1 MMSVLPLKPWVNKT
15 RNAILWVGFGWPV
28 AIYLINYSA
37 DQRSIDFTIIGAM
50 FLITIFVPVASV
62 VALFLPTYQLRIFG
76 VPLALILVFWWVS
89 SQSATY
95 NGFNLPLPMMLWI
108 STFTAITLIIPQLS
122 TVVAFFERLFKKEH

>member
-1 MMSVLPLKPWVNKT
+1 MSVLPLKPWVNQT

-28 AIYLINYSA
+28 VIYLINYSA

-50 FLITIFVPVASV
+50 FLITIFVPVALV

-76 VPLALILVFWWVS
+76 VPLALIGVFWAVS

-95 NGFNLPLPMMLWI
+95 NGFSLPPPMMLWI
-108 STFTAITLIIPQLS
+108 STFTAITLLLPELS
-122 TVVAFFERLFKKEH
+122 SVVAFVERLFRKDK

>member
-1 MMSVLPLKPWVNKT
+1 MSVLPLKPWINKT

-28 AIYLINYSA
+28 VIYLINYSA

-50 FLITIFVPVASV
+50 FLTTIFVPVAFV
-62 VALFLPTYQLRIFG
+62 VALFMPTYQLRIFG

-95 NGFNLPLPMMLWI
+95 KGFNLPPPMMLWI
-108 STFTAITLIIPQLS
+108 VTFTAITLLIPQLS
-122 TVVAFFERLFKKEH
+122 SVVAFVERLFRRNA